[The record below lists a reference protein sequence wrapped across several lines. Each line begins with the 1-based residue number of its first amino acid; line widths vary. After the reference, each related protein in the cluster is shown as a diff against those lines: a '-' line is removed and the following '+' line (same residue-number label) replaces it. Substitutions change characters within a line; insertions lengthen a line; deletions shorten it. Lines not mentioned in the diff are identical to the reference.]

1 MRFAGKCAV
10 ITGAGA
16 GIGRVYAQALAGEGA
31 AIAIA
36 DIDAG
41 AGEDAVAEI
50 ASHGG
55 RAVSI
60 VTDVADD
67 AQVERMAA
75 EAVRAFG
82 GIDILVNNA
91 GLHLMEYAAPCTQ
104 LERAKWRRLL
114 DVNVTGALMCAAACR
129 PSMRER
135 GGGVIINQSSMAA
148 YSPSGAYAV
157 SKLALNGLTMAL
169 AAEFA
174 PDNIRV
180 NGIAPGL
187 VDSEAAMRTLP
198 DQIKEQVWAS
208 QLIKRPGRMTD
219 LAAMLLFLCSDD
231 SSFITGQTLIID
243 GGTTRRP

>member
-1 MRFAGKCAV
+1 
-10 ITGAGA
+10 
-16 GIGRVYAQALAGEGA
+16 
-31 AIAIA
+31 
-36 DIDAG
+36 
-41 AGEDAVAEI
+41 
-50 ASHGG
+50 
-55 RAVSI
+55 
-60 VTDVADD
+60 
-67 AQVERMAA
+67 
-75 EAVRAFG
+75 
-82 GIDILVNNA
+82 
-91 GLHLMEYAAPCTQ
+91 
-104 LERAKWRRLL
+104 
-114 DVNVTGALMCAAACR
+114 
-129 PSMRER
+129 
-135 GGGVIINQSSMAA
+135 
-148 YSPSGAYAV
+148 
-157 SKLALNGLTMAL
+157 MAL